1 MTNFVYTVIPA
12 SEYKDKYE
20 VGNRT
25 IFHFNPV
32 EEGDIITCIECSVNT
47 EDANEEQIKNDLNT
61 FINQSNIKK
70 NNRKILN
77 VISKI
82 NEYDK
87 SSQVNGVTINGM
99 YTWFDK
105 ATRVGLRNST
115 NVLKKLGNET
125 TSLWVNNKEITIKCD
140 QLTDML
146 DKLEIYALNCFDITS
161 KNKRNVYQLSTF
173 EEIENY
179 DYTSG
184 YPEKL
189 TFTYE

>member
-12 SEYKDKYE
+12 SEYNDKHE

-25 IFHFNPV
+25 IFRFNPV

-87 SSQVNGVTINGM
+87 SSKVNGVTINGM
-99 YTWFDK
+99 HTWFDK

-146 DKLEIYALNCFDITS
+146 DKLEVYALNCFDITS
-161 KNKRNVYQLSTF
+161 KHKRNVYQLSTI

>member
-47 EDANEEQIKNDLNT
+47 EDANEQQIKNDLNT

-140 QLTDML
+140 QLIDML

-161 KNKRNVYQLSTF
+161 KHKRNVYQLSTI

>member
-12 SEYKDKYE
+12 SEYKDKHE

-161 KNKRNVYQLSTF
+161 KHKRNVYQLSTI

>member
-61 FINQSNIKK
+61 FINQSNIKN

-140 QLTDML
+140 QLIDML
-146 DKLEIYALNCFDITS
+146 DKLEVYALNCFDTTS
-161 KNKRNVYQLSTF
+161 KHKRNVYQLSTI

>member
-47 EDANEEQIKNDLNT
+47 EYANEQQIKNDLNT

-146 DKLEIYALNCFDITS
+146 DKLEVYALNCFDITS
-161 KNKRNVYQLSTF
+161 KHKRNVYQLNTI

>member
-47 EDANEEQIKNDLNT
+47 EDVNEEQIKNDLNT

-87 SSQVNGVTINGM
+87 SDQVNGVTINGM

-140 QLTDML
+140 QLIDML

-161 KNKRNVYQLSTF
+161 KHKRNVYQLSTI

>member
-12 SEYKDKYE
+12 SEYNDKHE

-25 IFHFNPV
+25 IFRFNPV

-87 SSQVNGVTINGM
+87 SSQVNCVTINGM
-99 YTWFDK
+99 HTWFDK

-146 DKLEIYALNCFDITS
+146 DKLEVYALNCFDITS
-161 KNKRNVYQLSTF
+161 KHKRNVYQLSTI

>member
-140 QLTDML
+140 QLIDML
-146 DKLEIYALNCFDITS
+146 DKLEVYALNCFDITS
-161 KNKRNVYQLSTF
+161 KHKRNVYQLSTI

-179 DYTSG
+179 DYTFG

>member
-12 SEYKDKYE
+12 SEYNDKYE

-87 SSQVNGVTINGM
+87 SIQVNGVTINGM

-140 QLTDML
+140 QLIDML

-161 KNKRNVYQLSTF
+161 KHKRNVYQLSTI

>member
-1 MTNFVYTVIPA
+1 MTNFVYTVISA
-12 SEYKDKYE
+12 SEYKDKQE

-82 NEYDK
+82 NEHDK

-140 QLTDML
+140 QLIDML
-146 DKLEIYALNCFDITS
+146 DKLEVYALNCFDITS
-161 KNKRNVYQLSTF
+161 KHKRNVYQLSTI

>member
-12 SEYKDKYE
+12 SEYNDKHE

-47 EDANEEQIKNDLNT
+47 EDANEEQIKNDLNA

-87 SSQVNGVTINGM
+87 SSQVNGVTINGI

-146 DKLEIYALNCFDITS
+146 DKLEVYALNCFDVTS
-161 KNKRNVYQLSTF
+161 KHKRNVYQLSTI

>member
-1 MTNFVYTVIPA
+1 MTNFVYTIIPA

-47 EDANEEQIKNDLNT
+47 EDANEEQIKNDFNT

-140 QLTDML
+140 QLIDML

-161 KNKRNVYQLSTF
+161 KHKRNVYQLSTI

>member
-12 SEYKDKYE
+12 SEYKDKNE

-47 EDANEEQIKNDLNT
+47 EDANEQQIKNDLNT

-87 SSQVNGVTINGM
+87 SNQVNGVTINGM

-140 QLTDML
+140 QLIDML
-146 DKLEIYALNCFDITS
+146 DKLEVYALNCFDITS
-161 KNKRNVYQLSTF
+161 KHKRNVYQLSTI

>member
-47 EDANEEQIKNDLNT
+47 EDANEQQIKNDLNT

-115 NVLKKLGNET
+115 NVLKKLGNEI

-140 QLTDML
+140 QLIDML
-146 DKLEIYALNCFDITS
+146 DKLEVYALNCFDTTS
-161 KNKRNVYQLSTF
+161 KHKRNVYQLSTI

>member
-12 SEYKDKYE
+12 SEYKDKHE

-25 IFHFNPV
+25 IFRFNPV

-47 EDANEEQIKNDLNT
+47 EDANEQQIKNDLNT
-61 FINQSNIKK
+61 FINQSNVKK

-87 SSQVNGVTINGM
+87 SSQVNSVTINGM
-99 YTWFDK
+99 HTWFDK

-115 NVLKKLGNET
+115 NVLKKLGKET
-125 TSLWVNNKEITIKCD
+125 ASLWINNKEITIS
-140 QLTDML
+140 
-146 DKLEIYALNCFDITS
+146 ENEYIYFFY
-161 KNKRNVYQLSTF
+161 KM
-173 EEIENY
+173 
-179 DYTSG
+179 
-184 YPEKL
+184 
-189 TFTYE
+189 

>member
-20 VGNRT
+20 VGNRI

-61 FINQSNIKK
+61 FINQSKIKK

-82 NEYDK
+82 NDYDK

-99 YTWFDK
+99 HTWFDK

-140 QLTDML
+140 QLSDML
-146 DKLEIYALNCFDITS
+146 DKIEVYALNCFDTTS
-161 KNKRNVYQLSTF
+161 KHKRNVYQLSTI

>member
-12 SEYKDKYE
+12 LEYKDKYE

-146 DKLEIYALNCFDITS
+146 DKLEVYALNCFDITS
-161 KNKRNVYQLSTF
+161 KHKRNVYQLSTI

>member
-47 EDANEEQIKNDLNT
+47 EDANEKQIKNDLNT

-87 SSQVNGVTINGM
+87 SDKVNSVTINGM

-115 NVLKKLGNET
+115 NVLKKLGKEI

-146 DKLEIYALNCFDITS
+146 DKLEVYALNCFDTTS
-161 KNKRNVYQLSTF
+161 KHKRNVYQLSTI

-184 YPEKL
+184 YPDKL
-189 TFTYE
+189 SFTYE

>member
-12 SEYKDKYE
+12 SEYKYKHE
-20 VGNRT
+20 VGNIT
-25 IFHFNPV
+25 IFRFNPV

-87 SSQVNGVTINGM
+87 SSQVNDVTINGM
-99 YTWFDK
+99 HTWFDK

-146 DKLEIYALNCFDITS
+146 DKLEVYALNCFDITS
-161 KNKRNVYQLSTF
+161 KHKRNVYQLSTI

>member
-115 NVLKKLGNET
+115 NVLKKLGKET
-125 TSLWVNNKEITIKCD
+125 TQLWVNNKEITIKCD

-146 DKLEIYALNCFDITS
+146 DKLEVYALNCFDITS
-161 KNKRNVYQLSTF
+161 KHKRNVYQLSTI

>member
-12 SEYKDKYE
+12 SEYKDKHE

-47 EDANEEQIKNDLNT
+47 EDANEQQIKNDLNT
-61 FINQSNIKK
+61 FINQSNVKK

-87 SSQVNGVTINGM
+87 SSQVNCVTINGM

-146 DKLEIYALNCFDITS
+146 DKLEVYALNCFDITS
-161 KNKRNVYQLSTF
+161 KHKRNVYQLNTI

>member
-1 MTNFVYTVIPA
+1 MTNFVYTIIPA

-99 YTWFDK
+99 HTWFDK

-140 QLTDML
+140 QLIDML

-161 KNKRNVYQLSTF
+161 KHKRNVYQLSTI

>member
-1 MTNFVYTVIPA
+1 MTNFVYTVIPV
-12 SEYKDKYE
+12 SEYKDKHE

-25 IFHFNPV
+25 IFRFNPV

-87 SSQVNGVTINGM
+87 SSQVNCVTINGM
-99 YTWFDK
+99 HTWFDK

-161 KNKRNVYQLSTF
+161 KHKRNVYQLSTI

>member
-12 SEYKDKYE
+12 SEYNDKHE

-25 IFHFNPV
+25 IFRFNPV

-87 SSQVNGVTINGM
+87 SSQVNCVTINGM
-99 YTWFDK
+99 HTWFDK

-161 KNKRNVYQLSTF
+161 KHKRNVYQLSTI

>member
-12 SEYKDKYE
+12 SEYNDKHE

-61 FINQSNIKK
+61 FINQSNIKR

-87 SSQVNGVTINGM
+87 SSQVNCVTINGM
-99 YTWFDK
+99 HTWFDK

-146 DKLEIYALNCFDITS
+146 DKLEVYALNCFDITS
-161 KNKRNVYQLSTF
+161 KHKRNVYQLSTI

>member
-87 SSQVNGVTINGM
+87 SSQVNGVTINGI

-140 QLTDML
+140 QLIDML

-161 KNKRNVYQLSTF
+161 KHKRNVYQLSTI

>member
-12 SEYKDKYE
+12 SEYNDKHE

-125 TSLWVNNKEITIKCD
+125 TSLWINNKEITIKCD

-161 KNKRNVYQLSTF
+161 KHKRNVYQLSTI

>member
-47 EDANEEQIKNDLNT
+47 EDANEQQIKNDLNT

-87 SSQVNGVTINGM
+87 SSKVNGVTINGM

-140 QLTDML
+140 QLIDML

-161 KNKRNVYQLSTF
+161 KHKRNVYQISTI

>member
-1 MTNFVYTVIPA
+1 
-12 SEYKDKYE
+12 
-20 VGNRT
+20 
-25 IFHFNPV
+25 
-32 EEGDIITCIECSVNT
+32 
-47 EDANEEQIKNDLNT
+47 
-61 FINQSNIKK
+61 
-70 NNRKILN
+70 
-77 VISKI
+77 
-82 NEYDK
+82 
-87 SSQVNGVTINGM
+87 M

-140 QLTDML
+140 QLIDML

-161 KNKRNVYQLSTF
+161 KHKRNVYQLSTI

>member
-87 SSQVNGVTINGM
+87 SSQVNDVTINGM
-99 YTWFDK
+99 HTWFDK

-161 KNKRNVYQLSTF
+161 KHKRNVYQLSTI

>member
-12 SEYKDKYE
+12 SEYNDKHE

-25 IFHFNPV
+25 IFRFNPV

-99 YTWFDK
+99 HTWFDK

-146 DKLEIYALNCFDITS
+146 DKLEVYALNCFDITS
-161 KNKRNVYQLSTF
+161 KHKRNVYQLSTI

>member
-1 MTNFVYTVIPA
+1 MTNFVYTIIPA

-47 EDANEEQIKNDLNT
+47 EDVNEDQIKNYLNT

-82 NEYDK
+82 NEYD
-87 SSQVNGVTINGM
+87 
-99 YTWFDK
+99 
-105 ATRVGLRNST
+105 
-115 NVLKKLGNET
+115 
-125 TSLWVNNKEITIKCD
+125 
-140 QLTDML
+140 
-146 DKLEIYALNCFDITS
+146 
-161 KNKRNVYQLSTF
+161 
-173 EEIENY
+173 
-179 DYTSG
+179 
-184 YPEKL
+184 
-189 TFTYE
+189 

>member
-12 SEYKDKYE
+12 SEYNDKHE

-25 IFHFNPV
+25 IFRFNPV

-87 SSQVNGVTINGM
+87 SRQVNDVIINGM
-99 YTWFDK
+99 HTWFDK

-115 NVLKKLGNET
+115 NVLKKLGKET

-146 DKLEIYALNCFDITS
+146 DKLEVYALNCFDTTS
-161 KNKRNVYQLSTF
+161 KHKRNVYQLSTI

>member
-47 EDANEEQIKNDLNT
+47 EDTNEQQIKNDLNT

-146 DKLEIYALNCFDITS
+146 DKLEVYALNCFDTTS
-161 KNKRNVYQLSTF
+161 KHKRNVYQLSTI

>member
-12 SEYKDKYE
+12 LEYKDKYE

-99 YTWFDK
+99 HTWFDK

-146 DKLEIYALNCFDITS
+146 DKLEVYALNCFDITS
-161 KNKRNVYQLSTF
+161 KHKRNVYQLSTI

>member
-47 EDANEEQIKNDLNT
+47 EDTNEQQIKNDLNT

-87 SSQVNGVTINGM
+87 SSQVNCVTINGM
-99 YTWFDK
+99 HTWFDK

-125 TSLWVNNKEITIKCD
+125 TSLWVNNKEITMKCD

-146 DKLEIYALNCFDITS
+146 DKLEVYALNCFDTTS
-161 KNKRNVYQLSTF
+161 KHKRNVYQLSTI

>member
-12 SEYKDKYE
+12 SEYNDKHE

-47 EDANEEQIKNDLNT
+47 EDANEKQIKNDLNT

-99 YTWFDK
+99 HTWFDK

-146 DKLEIYALNCFDITS
+146 DKLEVYALNCFDITS
-161 KNKRNVYQLSTF
+161 KHKRNVYQLSTI

>member
-1 MTNFVYTVIPA
+1 MTNFVYTVIPT

-20 VGNRT
+20 VWNRT

-140 QLTDML
+140 QLIDML

-161 KNKRNVYQLSTF
+161 KHKRNVYQLSTI

>member
-12 SEYKDKYE
+12 SEYKYKYE

-47 EDANEEQIKNDLNT
+47 EDANEQQIKNDLNT

-140 QLTDML
+140 QLIDML
-146 DKLEIYALNCFDITS
+146 DKLEVYALNCFDITS
-161 KNKRNVYQLSTF
+161 KHKRNVYQLSTI
-173 EEIENY
+173 EQIENY